1 MDMNT
6 FIEVL
11 KISAPVISS
20 AITILAGF
28 MALIK
33 SIKTIKTQNDTDRKQ
48 TSETLL
54 KLEKKISETNTKVK
68 SIEKYLNEREKK

>member
-6 FIEVL
+6 FIEIL
-11 KISAPVISS
+11 KISAPAISS
-20 AITILAGF
+20 AITVVAGF
-28 MALIK
+28 VALIK
-33 SIKTIKTQNDTDRKQ
+33 SIKTIKIQSADDRKA

-68 SIEKYLNEREKK
+68 SIEKYLIEKEKK